1 MSLLTL
7 KSQFYEVITILMM
20 QERTVPTRVALKK
33 AAMDVLNKL
42 LQSVQS

>member
-1 MSLLTL
+1 MAIL
-7 KSQFYEVITILMM
+7 KPKIQLYEVITILMM

-42 LQSVQS
+42 LQSV